1 MWQKVHPIGMRVWI
15 MKSRPCEWFAKDP
28 WQESSFLVE
37 DIKLRTFVDDAYKHA
52 GVSKVVIRKT
62 ATEGEIIIF
71 SSKVGSIMGKNGEK
85 LKKFEDKV
93 QKKFDKPF
101 KVTVKEVRNPELS
114 AKVMAEYV
122 AHQLENR
129 MPYRRVAKSAMQKI
143 MEKGAIGVKIQVGWR
158 LWWADIART
167 EKFIEWRVSLQT
179 FRSDID
185 YHYLQSNTKYGV
197 LGVKVWIGKWT
208 LYKRWEKKQK
218 PTVSFT

>member
-15 MKSRPCEWFAKDP
+15 MKSWPCEWFAKDP
-28 WQESSFLVE
+28 SQEASFLVE
-37 DIKLRTFVDDAYKHA
+37 DIKLREFVDKEYKHA
-52 GVSKVVIRKT
+52 WVSKVVIRKT
-62 ATEGEIIIF
+62 ATEWEVIIF
-71 SSKVGSIMGKNGEK
+71 SSKVGSVMGKNWEK
-85 LKKFEDKV
+85 LQKFEDKL
-93 QKKFDKPF
+93 QKKFEKQF

-129 MPYRRVAKSAMQKI
+129 MPYRRVAKSVMQKI
-143 MEKGAIGVKIQVGWR
+143 MEKGAVGVKIQVGWR
-158 LWWADIART
+158 LWGTDIART

-185 YHYLQSNTKYGV
+185 YHYLQAHTKYGV
-197 LGVKVWIGKWT
+197 LWVKVRIGKWT